1 MVYSKIEYLTKN
13 DSRVMLV
20 MVRKY
25 GGDCLYQVGDHIV
38 YPMHGAG
45 MIKAVEEREFQGE
58 KQDYYII
65 KMVIGNM
72 EVMIPASKMLN
83 SSIRHVTDLAS
94 LKKMVNKFQHNES
107 EELLPWKQRHKAN
120 MDKIKTGKL
129 KACAEVIRDLISL
142 KREDKLNSSEKRML
156 NKAREFLVSELKLV
170 EGITESQMK
179 RFLLKLKQDKVSIS

>member
-1 MVYSKIEYLTKN
+1 
-13 DSRVMLV
+13 MLI

-25 GGDCLYQVGDHIV
+25 GGDCLYQVGDNIV

-45 MIKAVEEREFQGE
+45 RIKAVEEREFQGE
-58 KQDYYII
+58 KQEYYII

-72 EVMIPASKMLN
+72 EVMIPASKMLS

-94 LKKMVNKFQHNES
+94 LKKIVNKFQHKES

-129 KACAEVIRDLISL
+129 KACAEVIRDLVSL
-142 KREDKLNSSEKRML
+142 KRKDKLNSSEKTML
-156 NKAREFLVSELKLV
+156 NKAHEFLVSELKLV
-170 EGITESQMK
+170 EGISENQMEK
-179 RFLLKLKQDKVSIS
+179 FLLRLNQETVSIS